1 MEVNIN
7 ESKKELSSPF
17 NCLSDMADGSGNS
30 GGRACM
36 IDHGCLDG
44 RRAEMDAL
52 FERLNISLS
61 YINGKIQND
70 SVLSFSYR
78 AARGEYCI
86 YIKKNIDRQ
95 VRAVCD
101 LREKGRILFN
111 HFTRPLAQKKQ
122 FDTFFR
128 KNMPIIFFRLPE
140 DKNTNQRM
148 GLYSTY
154 IYERFAGISQAME
167 VNSKLFRDDWA
178 EVRALLEKNIG
189 NSVRKQEYLSYPKK
203 EWPQGLDW
211 MTYMLLLC
219 GDMRWTLDQIGSGDG
234 SKIKTGD
241 ISAYNNEM
249 RDEGRIRETHETRK
263 TVVDGAGADDDERVR
278 RGRTTQITG
287 GATLHFVSEC
297 DNFDQFINIL
307 RERGMVDK
315 QRRIFTDMLYNT
327 NRNKFNS
334 DIFIPRRRRVIDRT
348 PAAVCILL
356 DVSGS
361 VPAAFLKRIV
371 HTIIRAEGFFN
382 KEKSRLVCWSDS
394 LCSDTS
400 LNELLKLTAGGGTI
414 LAPGIEYC
422 KKYLDENSAFF
433 IVSDFQD
440 DIGDWIR
447 AAKNIRVRKT
457 AVGYAGSGHN
467 LRLSEWFSR
476 AGSNANSHTTE
487 VTLKEFSAV
496 FDMVLLRP
504 SLYRPSTV

>member
-1 MEVNIN
+1 
-7 ESKKELSSPF
+7 
-17 NCLSDMADGSGNS
+17 
-30 GGRACM
+30 M
-36 IDHGCLDG
+36 IDQDCFDG

-61 YINGKIQND
+61 YINSEVQND

-86 YIKKNIDRQ
+86 YIKENIDSQ
-95 VRAVCD
+95 TYTVCD
-101 LREKGRILFN
+101 LREKGRILYN
-111 HFTRPLAQKKQ
+111 HFTRPQAQKKQ

-128 KNMPIIFFRLPE
+128 ENMPVIFFRLPE
-140 DKNTNQRM
+140 DKNINQRM

-167 VNSKLFRDDWA
+167 VNSKLFKDDWA
-178 EVRALLEKNIG
+178 EVRILLEKNTMT
-189 NSVRKQEYLSYPKK
+189 SARKQEYLSYPQKD
-203 EWPQGLDW
+203 WPQGLDW

-219 GDMRWTLDQIGSGDG
+219 GDMRRALDQIGSGDG
-234 SKIKTGD
+234 NKIKTSD
-241 ISAYNNEM
+241 ISAYSSEI
-249 RDEGRIRETHETRK
+249 RDEKRIKETHETRK
-263 TVVDGAGADDDERVR
+263 TIVDGCGADDDERVR

-287 GATLHFVSEC
+287 GAALHSVNEC

-315 QRRIFTDMLYNT
+315 RRRIFTDMLYNV

-334 DIFIPRRRRVIDRT
+334 DIFIPRRRRVIDKT
-348 PAAVCILL
+348 PAVVCILL

-361 VPAAFLKRIV
+361 VPVVFLKRIV
-371 HTIIRAEGFFN
+371 HTIIQAEGFFD

-394 LCSDTS
+394 LCSDTP

-414 LAPGIEYC
+414 LASGIEYC
-422 KKYLDENSAFF
+422 KKYLDEDSAFF

-440 DIGDWIR
+440 DIGDWIM
-447 AAKNIRVRKT
+447 AAKNIRARKT
-457 AVGYAGSGHN
+457 AVGYAGPGPRVN
-467 LRLSEWFSR
+467 LSEWFLR

-487 VTLKEFSAV
+487 ITLKEFSAV
-496 FDMVLLRP
+496 FDMVLLTP
-504 SLYRPSTV
+504 PC